1 MNKKYLAIVTI
12 LLAFTFTVGMITV
25 ETAEGFGFGLGGCCQ
40 GYIQSNQG
48 TSTSG
53 NGASLSG
60 NNIDVQSQQNT
71 GNNAIG

>member
-1 MNKKYLAIVTI
+1 MNKEYLAIVTI

-53 NGASLSG
+53 N
-60 NNIDVQSQQNT
+60 NVNVQNQVNT
-71 GNNAIG
+71 GNNALGQQ